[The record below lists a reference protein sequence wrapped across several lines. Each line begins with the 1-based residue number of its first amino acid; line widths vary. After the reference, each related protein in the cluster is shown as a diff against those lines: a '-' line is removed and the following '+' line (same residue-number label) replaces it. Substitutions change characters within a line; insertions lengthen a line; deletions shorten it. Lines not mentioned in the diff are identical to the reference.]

1 MSAAWDARVAL
12 ASGLVAAVG
21 AIGALLPARL
31 DADKPSRPVIRL
43 PGGSLTAAEKI
54 ERTGNRW
61 ALLFAASYPTYCD
74 YMTEPAC
81 ERESSPALHRS
92 FRGATVEDIA
102 IDGSRAAA
110 RFSNGRTVVLVHQD
124 GFRVGGVWWVARV
137 RGHADWSQGRGAVQG
152 MGMSPVS
159 DDAPDETLLAATRTE
174 PAAFGAFYR
183 RHEDRVLG
191 YFLARVGDPEVAA
204 DLTAET
210 FAAALVSAH
219 RFRPRKKKP
228 AAAWLFGIARNQLAM
243 SRRQGR
249 VEARARRRLG
259 MAPVVLTDEAIERIT
274 ELDRTALALVEDL
287 PGDQREAV
295 RARVIDERDYPEIAK
310 DLRCSEAVVRKR
322 VSRGLAAVRQRMG
335 PR

>member
-1 MSAAWDARVAL
+1 
-12 ASGLVAAVG
+12 
-21 AIGALLPARL
+21 
-31 DADKPSRPVIRL
+31 
-43 PGGSLTAAEKI
+43 
-54 ERTGNRW
+54 
-61 ALLFAASYPTYCD
+61 
-74 YMTEPAC
+74 
-81 ERESSPALHRS
+81 
-92 FRGATVEDIA
+92 
-102 IDGSRAAA
+102 
-110 RFSNGRTVVLVHQD
+110 
-124 GFRVGGVWWVARV
+124 
-137 RGHADWSQGRGAVQG
+137 

-174 PAAFGAFYR
+174 PTAFGAFYR

-210 FAAALVSAH
+210 FAAALTSAH

-228 AAAWLFGIARNQLAM
+228 AVAWLFGIARNQLAM

-259 MAPVVLTDEAIERIT
+259 MAPVVLTDDAIERIA
-274 ELDRTALALVEDL
+274 ELDRTALTLVEDL

-295 RARVIDERDYPEIAK
+295 RARVVDERDYPDIAK

-322 VSRGLAAVRQRMG
+322 VSRGLETLRGRMEEKT
-335 PR
+335 